1 MQVTDDQ
8 FSKIRNFIRSE
19 VGIFIPDEKKGLVA
33 FRLRKIVERSGAA
46 SFGVWLDGF
55 LSRPDPSVL
64 SDIADAIS
72 TNHTFFNRENA
83 HFDYY
88 ARTVLPEIIQ
98 RHGAAKKL
106 RAWCAASSTGQEPYT
121 LASIQR
127 EVIPNYASWDA
138 GLLATDISTKVLDK
152 AAQGLYTDDEAA
164 DLPSWVQ
171 KYFSRVPGGWQA
183 APEVQRDILFRRFNL
198 ITPKYPFKGK
208 FQVIFC
214 RNVMMYFDPPTMTHV
229 VDRMYDALE
238 PGGWFFIGLAESLRR
253 VEHRFE
259 VVDAGVFR
267 RR

>member
-1 MQVTDDQ
+1 VQVTDDQ
-8 FSKIRNFIRSE
+8 FSKIRNYIRSE
-19 VGIFIPDEKKGLVA
+19 VGIFIPDEKRGLVA
-33 FRLRKIVERSGAA
+33 FRLRKIVERSGAG
-46 SFGVWLDGF
+46 SFGAWLDGF
-55 LSRPDPSVL
+55 LQKPDPAVV

-88 ARTVLPEIIQ
+88 ARTVLPEIVRRQ
-98 RHGAAKKL
+98 GTSKKL
-106 RAWCAASSTGQEPYT
+106 RVWCAASSTGQEPYT

-127 EVIPNYASWDA
+127 EAIPGYAGWDA
-138 GLLATDISTKVLDK
+138 GLLATDISSKVLEK
-152 AAQGLYTDDEAA
+152 AASGYYSDDEAS

-171 KYFSRVPGGWQA
+171 KYFARRDGGWQA
-183 APEVQRDILFRRFNL
+183 SPEIHKDVLFRRFNL
-198 ITPKYPFKGK
+198 ITPQYPFKSK

-238 PGGWFFIGLAESLRR
+238 PGGYFFIGLAESLRR
-253 VEHRFE
+253 VEHKFDLVE
-259 VVDAGVFR
+259 AGVFR